1 MAIPTEPKAMATQ
14 AAIGILLGSDPAAAR
29 RRGGKAVATR
39 APSPAPARPHL
50 APRVIVQPGR
60 EALAYRTALL
70 PIRRGPQPCGEQTN
84 QDGEENA
91 RERSKYRGVHGFGN
105 DLSDARGEHKD

>member
-29 RRGGKAVATR
+29 RRGGKPGKEGSESRTGE
-39 APSPAPARPHL
+39 APFGTTGD
-50 APRVIVQPGR
+50 VVQPGR